1 MVSVPAGAP
10 RGPAPARIER
20 ISPNDLTTLA
30 TDRGR
35 VPMNIAAVLV
45 VEDGGDLDL
54 AAIRAILDLR
64 LSRAP
69 RLRQVLRPAPLG
81 GGRPV
86 WVDDMAFDVARHVS
100 SGVAHDDEGLLRA
113 VADLV
118 CTRLPKDRP
127 LWTARWF
134 TGLGDGRAALVLVVH
149 HVLTDGLGGLAV
161 LAALG
166 DSGGGSDPGDDG
178 VVAAEP
184 PPPLGRWVPAAPPSP
199 RELVADARR
208 ERLERLRGLRVRGRA
223 AIRGLRELH
232 PGHRPLTLAATTSIN
247 RATGPRR
254 RLSTVTVPL
263 DEVVEAAHRR
273 GCTVNDILLTAI
285 GGALAGLLSRRG
297 ERPSEL
303 VISVPVSVRR
313 STTADRLGNDTGVAP
328 VAVPTF
334 GEPLVRLSEVAARTR
349 PRRDA
354 GYRGASA
361 APLGVAL
368 RLLGR
373 LGVFQVFIDHQ
384 RLVHT
389 FVTNVRG
396 PSAHLS
402 LAGHR
407 IREIVP
413 VATTPGNVGVCFDV
427 LSYAGTLGVTIVAD
441 PELVPEQEALTKLV
455 ADEIAALTRP
465 G

>member
-1 MVSVPAGAP
+1 
-10 RGPAPARIER
+10 
-20 ISPNDLTTLA
+20 
-30 TDRGR
+30 
-35 VPMNIAAVLV
+35 MNIAALLV
-45 VEDGGDLDL
+45 VEDGADMDL
-54 AAIRAILDLR
+54 ATIRALLEGR

-69 RLRQVLRPAPLG
+69 RLRQVLRPTPLG

-86 WVDDMAFDVARHVS
+86 WVDDTAFDVARHVS
-100 SGVAHDDEGLLRA
+100 SGVADDDEDLLQA
-113 VADLV
+113 VADLA
-118 CTRLPKDRP
+118 CTRLPRDRP
-127 LWTARWF
+127 LWAARWF
-134 TGLGDGRAALVLVVH
+134 TGLGGGRGALVLVVH

-166 DSGGGSDPGDDG
+166 DSGSGSDPAGDG
-178 VVAAEP
+178 VVAGKGP
-184 PPPLGRWVPAAPPSP
+184 PPGRWVPASPPST
-199 RELVADARR
+199 REVVADARR
-208 ERLERLRGLRVRGRA
+208 ARLETLRSLRPRGQA

-232 PGHRPLTLAATTSIN
+232 PGHRPLTLAAATSIN

-263 DEVVEAAHRR
+263 DEVVGAAHRH
-273 GCTVNDILLTAI
+273 GCTVNDILLAAI
-285 GGALAGLLSRRG
+285 GGALAGLLHRRG

-334 GEPLVRLSEVAARTR
+334 VDPLARLSEVATRTR
-349 PRRDA
+349 RRREA
-354 GYRGASA
+354 GSRGASA
-361 APLGVAL
+361 GPLGLAF

-373 LGVFQVFIDHQ
+373 VGVFQVFIDHQ

-396 PSAHLS
+396 PSVPLT

-441 PELVPEQEALTKLV
+441 PEIVPEQEALTGLV
-455 ADEIAALTRP
+455 ADEIAALTGP